1 MKFLKLLLKISFFWI
16 YIPLLLIGM
25 GSSKSKSPKS
35 SKSSKSSGAPFCIP
49 KKGWK
54 VKSIRPNGSEWF
66 VRLEPSVPGQ
76 NPDNGSGTAT
86 TTGFSVRRGVK
97 EKNGCQFQW

>member
-1 MKFLKLLLKISFFWI
+1 MKILKILLKIAFFWI
-16 YIPLLLIGM
+16 YIPLLLVGM
-25 GSSKSKSPKS
+25 GSSNSKS

-66 VRLEPSVPGQ
+66 VKLEPEVPGQ
-76 NPDNGSGTAT
+76 NPDKGSGTAT
-86 TTGFSVRRGVK
+86 TTGFSVRKGVK
-97 EKNGCQFQW
+97 EKNGCKFQW